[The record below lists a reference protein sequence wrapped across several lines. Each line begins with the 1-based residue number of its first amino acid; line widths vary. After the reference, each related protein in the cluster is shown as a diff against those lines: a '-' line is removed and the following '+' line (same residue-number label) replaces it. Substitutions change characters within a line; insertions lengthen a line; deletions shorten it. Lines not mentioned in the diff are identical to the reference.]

1 MVEETAHLIDQVLN
15 EIDAVLHK
23 VDVRQIDQTTK
34 LITKNKRIFV
44 LGSGRSGFA
53 AKGLCYAVNAYW
65 LPSLCGWRN
74 YYSFNSKK

>member
-34 LITKNKRIFV
+34 LITKKKNICFRLRPFRFR
-44 LGSGRSGFA
+44 GE
-53 AKGLCYAVNAYW
+53 GLCYAVNAYW

-74 YYSFNSKK
+74 YYSFDSKK